1 MRLYEFIQQEA
12 SINEV
17 YKFKQNQPVVF
28 VGKDGEATTGVVVGP
43 DPAGDEN
50 MVFVKGDSNQQEF
63 RIRRDKLLDPK
74 TREPFVEPNNPQS
87 GERGGGQ
94 AGGGQEAPVDA
105 NNDGKDDTTGKP
117 VSGDLNTTV
126 KDPKQVQVPG
136 SVKQGQNP
144 QKDGPIAQD
153 RKQGTNAGLR
163 KKIGNLTYLWQGFQ
177 WVVDNPG
184 APNNGQVADKGATK
198 QLGLPHVDELILDIN
213 NANVAHLA
221 AGYILGAE
229 RALDT
234 SDMRSSAK
242 GTRYDNQKG
251 KSALDTTKPNAAI
264 NQDTNAQLNAPRSD
278 DPAFQ
283 NAPRDQY

>member
-12 SINEV
+12 SVNEV
-17 YKFKQNQPVVF
+17 YKFKPNQPVVF
-28 VGKDGEATTGVVVGP
+28 VGKDGEATTGKVIGP
-43 DPAGDEN
+43 DPAGDEGH
-50 MVFVKGDSNQQEF
+50 VEVQGDARGQKF
-63 RIRRDKLLDPK
+63 RISRDKLLDPK
-74 TREPFVEPNNPQS
+74 TQKPFVDTNAPQS
-87 GERGGGQ
+87 
-94 AGGGQEAPVDA
+94 GQEAPVDA
-105 NNDGKDDTTGKP
+105 NNDGKDDTTGKKI
-117 VSGDLNTTV
+117 SGDLSTSV
-126 KDPKQVQVPG
+126 ADPKQVQVPD

-144 QKDGPIAQD
+144 KKDGPIAQD

-163 KKIGNLTYLWQGFQ
+163 KKVGNLTYLWHGFQ

-184 APNNGQVADKGATK
+184 APNNGQVADKGAAK
-198 QLGLPHVDELILDIN
+198 QLGMPHVDELILDIN

-251 KSALDTTKPNAAI
+251 KTALDTTKPNYAI
-264 NQDTNAQLNAPRSD
+264 NQDTNAELNAPRSD
-278 DPAFQ
+278 DPKFQ